1 MIPALSQKVV
11 IMSSIFESKPEHPV
25 GPPRDRAQADSRRRA
40 ECVERI
46 SRLLSALGGGPS
58 LTPAKAGNLPKEVI
72 QEPKT
77 TPDSETSPS
86 LLLTDRTAPGELGPR
101 EDARNDLRHSGS
113 STNAS
118 EKKPLEPGGGRE
130 QQTNQPTELTG
141 DCNLPNRS
149 TIQELEKPGHLGDSH
164 PNSLPP
170 GGTKAPNSKVM
181 RVAGRIFPVAAR
193 TVTLN
198 ACPPLLAHRYEMLV
212 LGTSGAQI
220 TNAVGLGNLTLTHT
234 PRPASYE
241 TINILYTT
249 EPTNGSHRL

>member
-58 LTPAKAGNLPKEVI
+58 LTPA
-72 QEPKT
+72 
-77 TPDSETSPS
+77 
-86 LLLTDRTAPGELGPR
+86 
-101 EDARNDLRHSGS
+101 

-118 EKKPLEPGGGRE
+118 EKKPQEPGGGRE
-130 QQTNQPTELTG
+130 QQTNQPAELTG